1 MMVSKTRRM
10 DLHGN
15 EDGELDGEEGK
26 KSATDLILENR
37 LERVGNRLIFARE
50 VDQPDNVL
58 PTSSKTHSQHR
69 NSTSVSTVCLFRRCT
84 PSFEEKRQGR

>member
-58 PTSSKTHSQHR
+58 PTSSKTHSQYR
-69 NSTSVSTVCLFRRCT
+69 NSVSTVCLFRRCT
-84 PSFEEKRQGR
+84 LSFEEKRQGR